1 MNFQLYSEVILLCD
15 VPDDGLCAGNIGV
28 IVDRHEVAG
37 LETGFSVEFFDLM
50 GNTVA
55 VATLPGSFL
64 RAPSQ
69 KDRPAIR
76 SDVVAA

>member
-1 MNFQLYSEVILLCD
+1 MNFQPYSEVVLLYD
-15 VPDDGLCAGNIGV
+15 ISEDGLRAGDIGV

-37 LETGFSVEFFDLM
+37 LETGFSVEFFDM
-50 GNTVA
+50 IGNTVA

-76 SDVVAA
+76 SEAVAA